1 MIGIV
6 IMIIGVNIG
15 FAIYGTVRGI
25 KENCRKKKLKEQK
38 KLGIHSHDDSKDS
51 SNILDASKMG
61 QPKDYA
67 ESKQA
72 QDKNTFEPISEH
84 RKLPSVS
91 PLDADS
97 TLNQPKP
104 AIIKPQQ
111 KQQRI
116 RHRILKRVQDQA
128 NMSKMSVQNV

>member
-6 IMIIGVNIG
+6 IIIIGSNVG
-15 FAIYGTVRGI
+15 FAIYGTVKGL
-25 KENCRKKKLKEQK
+25 KENYRKKKLKEQK
-38 KLGIHSHDDSKDS
+38 KLGSHSHDESKDS
-51 SNILDASKMG
+51 STILNASKMV
-61 QPKDYA
+61 QPKDFA

-72 QDKNTFEPISEH
+72 EDKSKIEPISEQ

-97 TLNQPKP
+97 TLNEPKL

-111 KQQRI
+111 KQQGN
-116 RHRILKRVQDQA
+116 RHRLLKRVQDQVK
-128 NMSKMSVQNV
+128 MSKMPVQNV